1 MLYNKAEQQI
11 WIIARRTTALIA
23 RYFEFQLQMHGYN
36 AYVMSDSQIMKI
48 SKKLFQKNDL
58 VMIFTVKNITPELEI
73 CAKSAKE
80 NGAVVVTCCCIQGTS
95 LEQYSALSIL
105 GGGKKNNHIIKE
117 FNVPSGSVK

>member
-1 MLYNKAEQQI
+1 
-11 WIIARRTTALIA
+11 
-23 RYFEFQLQMHGYN
+23 
-36 AYVMSDSQIMKI
+36 
-48 SKKLFQKNDL
+48 
-58 VMIFTVKNITPELEI
+58 MIFTVKNITPELKI

-117 FNVPSGSVK
+117 FNVPSRLPLQIISRTLADYLTLYKNK